1 MRALHV
7 FSSQSLGDFHQ
18 LPSLLSQRIR
28 ALWLIPSTNPNEGQY
43 KTAKLFG
50 FICLTSLLFTS
61 CKTILKDTK
70 LQDLE
75 KVVSMNMGPCYG
87 NCPVYNITV
96 YNNGVVAYEGERFT
110 DRKGIY
116 VRDIGRSALKT
127 LQQELVAANLRKF
140 PNAFRSQIPDLPT
153 VTIEYFDD
161 DGSKVIRGKDGRPP
175 QVLKI
180 QELLEQIA
188 NEGDWKQQSAP
199 ALGVPEDY
207 IANELLV
214 ELDQEVEPEQWSRQ
228 YAKQDVRAVKRL
240 SPRNNYWL
248 LRYNT
253 DAIHP
258 NDMLRVLRQDPDVLK
273 VEFNKSVRGRERQR

>member
-1 MRALHV
+1 MRT
-7 FSSQSLGDFHQ
+7 LGKCRRLQ
-18 LPSLLSQRIR
+18 NLLGRQMLASWFILR
-28 ALWLIPSTNPNEGQY
+28 TNQNEIQY
-43 KTAKLFG
+43 KITKLLG
-50 FICLTSLLFTS
+50 LICLTSLLFTS

-70 LQDLE
+70 LEDLE

-87 NCPVYNITV
+87 NCPVYTITV

-110 DRKGIY
+110 DRKGTY
-116 VRDIGRSALKT
+116 VRDIGRSSLKALK
-127 LQQELVAANLRKF
+127 QELVAANLRKF
-140 PNAFRSQIPDLPT
+140 PNAFKSQIPDLPT

-161 DGSKVIRGKDGRPP
+161 GGSKVIRGKDGRPP

-199 ALGVPEDY
+199 ALGIPEDY
-207 IANELLV
+207 IAYELLV

-228 YAKQDVRAVKRL
+228 YAKQEVRVVKRL

-258 NDMLRVLRQDPDVLK
+258 NDMLRLLRQDPDVLK